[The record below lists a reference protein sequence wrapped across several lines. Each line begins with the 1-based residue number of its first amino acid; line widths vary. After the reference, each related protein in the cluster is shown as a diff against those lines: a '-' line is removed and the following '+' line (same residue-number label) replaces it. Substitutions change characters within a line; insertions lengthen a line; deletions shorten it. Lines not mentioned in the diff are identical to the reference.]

1 MIRFEF
7 SLFAL
12 GLLLAG
18 PSFADDAADL
28 DPRPMMMFVSV
39 NVLDLERS
47 LAFYEGV
54 LGMQEF
60 TRYEHEGLTEVV
72 LSFTRSDPAQP
83 PPDRSSMLVL
93 MHHHERREPYA
104 HGESFSRIAFGVS
117 DVEALVE
124 AVRAAGLQVT
134 REPKALPGS
143 GMMLAF
149 VKDPD
154 GFRIELIGSQ
164 QAPN

>member
-1 MIRFEF
+1 MIRYGL
-7 SLFAL
+7 SILTL
-12 GLLLAG
+12 GFLLAG
-18 PSFADDAADL
+18 PGFADDAP
-28 DPRPMMMFVSV
+28 DPDPKSMMMFVSV

-47 LAFYEGV
+47 LAFYEGI

-60 TRYEHEGLTEVV
+60 TRYEHENLTEVV
-72 LSFTRSDPAQP
+72 LSFTRSDPTQP

-93 MHHHERREPYA
+93 MHHHDRREPYA

-124 AVRAAGLQVT
+124 AVRTAGLEVT
-134 REPKALPGS
+134 REPKALPDS

-149 VKDPD
+149 VRDPD

-164 QAPN
+164 QAPH